1 LLVAET
7 ELRAHGPRPTALY
20 DIGGLQHRELDVKA
34 SLGAPGP
41 LWFLV
46 LSGATTLKTSVGSTD
61 LGPGDAAWLDSRTG
75 FTVMTATG
83 AELAMADLRV
93 VVAAHS
99 IPSPLVVHDFA
110 SRHPGV
116 AELVRSCPLDGH
128 CRASAFGAGYGT
140 LIGAAMTDSW
150 HEDAGAYPDGG
161 EADPLVTRVLEAVVA
176 DPAGDWSVESLAGLA
191 HLSRSAL
198 NARFQKTL
206 GRSPIRML
214 RDVRMGE
221 ARQLLTDRGLSV
233 ERIAS
238 RCGYS
243 SIAAFS
249 RAFTSEHGLSP
260 QSWRAELRHARGAR
274 STAKPMPLTTATTA
288 PNASAAVTP

>member
-1 LLVAET
+1 MAET
-7 ELRAHGPRPTALY
+7 DLRVRGPRATARY
-20 DIGGLQHRELDVKA
+20 DIGGLHHRELDIKA

-41 LWFLV
+41 LWLLV
-46 LSGATTLKTSVGSTD
+46 LSGSATLKTAAGSTG
-61 LGPGDAAWLDSRTG
+61 LESGAAAWMDSQTG
-75 FTVMTATG
+75 FIVMTSAG
-83 AELAMADLRV
+83 AELAVADLRV
-93 VVAAHS
+93 VVAADS

-150 HEDAGAYPDGG
+150 YEDAEADPDGG
-161 EADPLVTRVLEAVVA
+161 GADPLVTRVVEAVVA
-176 DPAGDWSVESLAGLA
+176 DPAAEWSVASLASLA

-198 NARFQKTL
+198 NTRFQKAL

-221 ARQLLTDRGLSV
+221 ARQLLSDPRFSV
-233 ERIAS
+233 ETIAS
-238 RCGYS
+238 RCGYR

-274 STAKPMPLTTATTA
+274 STAKPMPLSTATTA
-288 PNASAAVTP
+288 PDISAAVTP